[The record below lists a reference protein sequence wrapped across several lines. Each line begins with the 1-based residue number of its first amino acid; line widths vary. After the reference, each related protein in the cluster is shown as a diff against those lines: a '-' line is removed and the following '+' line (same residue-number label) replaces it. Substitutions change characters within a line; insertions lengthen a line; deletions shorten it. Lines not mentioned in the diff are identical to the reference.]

1 MEDPNPAENI
11 DRLGDSMF
19 QTSDKSQLLKRV
31 LWINA
36 EPTIVLNLKHKI
48 SQPIYIFNR
57 ENSQNSESPN
67 GPRRG
72 LDFIAFTETTTEEN
86 NETDDSDNDLLL
98 RIIFKKWQ

>member
-1 MEDPNPAENI
+1 MHNWLLSEVRNI
-11 DRLGDSMF
+11 
-19 QTSDKSQLLKRV
+19 KS
-31 LWINA
+31 
-36 EPTIVLNLKHKI
+36 P
-48 SQPIYIFNR
+48 NR